1 MATTNKAISKDY
13 LLTQLKNFESVILSK
28 KYGTAADLTT
38 VSNAITILNSDAST
52 TGSVAYTAAQA
63 VAKIVA
69 NAPEDFD
76 TLKEIADWIANHPED
91 TTAMNSAIQSLQ
103 TLVGTIPAGAT
114 ATTITGYAKELAD
127 ATQGEVDT
135 LEGLVGTLPNGTK
148 ATTVVD
154 YVDEKCAEIVASGI
168 TFEDSNIDF
177 STEYN
182 A

>member
-1 MATTNKAISKDY
+1 MATTNKAISKEY

-28 KYGTAADLTT
+28 KYGTVTDLTT
-38 VSNAITILNSDAST
+38 VSNAIAVLNSDATT
-52 TGSVAYTAAQA
+52 TGSVAYTAAEA

-69 NAPEDFD
+69 NAPADFD
-76 TLKEIADWIANHPED
+76 TLKEISDWIAAHPED
-91 TTAMNSAIQSLQ
+91 TTAMNTAIKNLQ
-103 TLVGTIPAGAT
+103 TLVGTIPEGAT
-114 ATTITGYAKELAD
+114 ATTVTAYAKELVD

-135 LEGLVGTLPNGTK
+135 LEGLVGTLPDGTK
-148 ATTVVD
+148 ATTVVG
-154 YVDEKCAEIVASGI
+154 YVDEKCAEVVASGI